1 MLPQFV
7 RRLSYS
13 PKVRSMIRAL
23 GLQKRA
29 QSLYYRFARKGDYI
43 QISAGGV
50 SGQFF
55 SPNARDLRIVEASAQ
70 EQALSRLLSEV
81 RPEDVVYDIGAH
93 HGLYAILLARKV
105 KRVIA
110 FEPEQECFARLQQNI
125 QSNGLSNTIAYRKAI
140 GESDAEQILYLGD
153 GVGAINC
160 GQLGSE
166 WTTGAQQSINVVRGD
181 LFRESHNLPVPTVF
195 KIDVEGYEGL
205 VLAGF
210 RESLKL
216 PECRLVCC
224 EIHPALL
231 PEPETKETIVSALQG
246 LGFAN
251 VVLMAHKTEYHAFAY
266 KEGKP
271 NNNASFTGR

>member
-1 MLPQFV
+1 LLPQFV

-13 PKVRSMIRAL
+13 PKVRSVIRAL
-23 GLQKRA
+23 GLQKKA
-29 QSLYYRFARKGDYI
+29 QNLYHRFARKGDYI

-81 RPEDVVYDIGAH
+81 GSEDVVYDIGAH
-93 HGLYAILLARKV
+93 HGLYAILLAQKV

-110 FEPEQECFARLQQNI
+110 FEPEQECYARLQQNI
-125 QSNGLSNTIAYRKAI
+125 QINGVSNITAYCKAI
-140 GESDAEQILYLGD
+140 GESDGETILYLGD
-153 GVGAINC
+153 GVGAINR
-160 GQLGSE
+160 GQLGSD
-166 WTTGAQQSINVVRGD
+166 WTSGAQQPISIVRGD
-181 LFRESHNLPVPTVF
+181 LFRESQNLPVPTVF

-210 RESLKL
+210 RESLRL

-231 PEPETKETIVSALQG
+231 PEPETKAAIVSTLKG
-246 LGFAN
+246 LGFAK
-251 VVLMAHKTEYHAFAY
+251 VLLMAHKTEYHAFAY
-266 KEGKP
+266 KESQ
-271 NNNASFTGR
+271 AE